1 MHFPNFSSAAV
12 LLLHITSCLAQVPI
26 AAPIGCCN
34 VNIEN
39 TITRS
44 TGYTASC
51 CQYLGRVGDNRC
63 TTLDRSL
70 FPKFTACCTDNGRRP
85 GAVDCHFLPLLSP
98 RPSSIQ
104 SENCLSKGVSSFECS
119 YDRDEM
125 TGKREKYASI
135 DRLNIT
141 KLSVRMLTCLPNC
154 DWDCACWLLEAEN
167 LEYISLCFVWLGS
180 YQRHEIYLRL
190 RKWRL
195 ILQKSARL
203 MENPEVT
210 VAVMEDGADRMDDP
224 QVSTPA
230 AYSTLL
236 GREKYDWCITSV
248 EQPTAGGK
256 TYSMP
261 NENSWEIHL
270 HQTLDV
276 AKMSPKD
283 PKFMPNTAKEK
294 VHGNSG
300 PIHTSFNDY
309 YAPIEEDFVKAC
321 YEVGDCENTLTD
333 AWSGDHLGFYSSLAT
348 VDRSHDVLTEAL
360 ATKIILDGNTA
371 NGVEFTHAGETY
383 KVGAT
388 KEVIC
393 SAGTTQTPQILELS
407 GIGDPA
413 VLEKVGVKCLVENKR
428 VGSNFQHHALGG
440 MMRSM
445 ENPGKACIRAL
456 IPPLPIS
463 RRSVFPPP
471 STSPLAQT
479 RQNCLQNPPRTKTC
493 LELFI
498 YLEQPRSHGTV
509 HIQSSNPTEAPRIIP
524 AISRHPV
531 DAKIMAAGTRWLD
544 QIANRPILA
553 SQLGQR
559 LLPAEGKSLETEER
573 LNYVRNHVPTQYH
586 IIGTANMIQ
595 EEVVDDHL
603 RVHG

>member
-12 LLLHITSCLAQVPI
+12 LLLHITSCLAQAPV

-34 VNIEN
+34 VNNEN
-39 TITRS
+39 TIIRS
-44 TGYTASC
+44 TGYNTPC
-51 CQYLGRVGDNRC
+51 CQYIGRVGQNRC
-63 TTLDRSL
+63 TALDRSL
-70 FPKFTACCTDNGRRP
+70 WPKFTSCCTDN
-85 GAVDCHFLPLLSP
+85 
-98 RPSSIQ
+98 
-104 SENCLSKGVSSFECS
+104 
-119 YDRDEM
+119 
-125 TGKREKYASI
+125 
-135 DRLNIT
+135 
-141 KLSVRMLTCLPNC
+141 
-154 DWDCACWLLEAEN
+154 
-167 LEYISLCFVWLGS
+167 
-180 YQRHEIYLRL
+180 
-190 RKWRL
+190 
-195 ILQKSARL
+195 ARL

-210 VAVMEDGADRMDDP
+210 VAVMEDGADRMYNP

-360 ATKIILDGNTA
+360 ATKIILDGNT
-371 NGVEFTHAGETY
+371 VCFTSVGKFNAIG

-428 VGSNFQHHALGG
+428 VGSNFQDHALGG
-440 MMRSM
+440 MMWDLKEGIDGFDSLHEEEFAKFHQEIYGKSGKGMYSSPSM
-445 ENPGKACIRAL
+445 LVGFVSYASLVSKEELEQTIKEVREHSLAVTDFEKAQEE

-463 RRSVFPPP
+463 RPSVFPPP

-479 RQNCLQNPPRTKTC
+479 RQNCLQNLLRAKTC

-498 YLEQPRSHGTV
+498 YLEHPLSRGTV
-509 HIQSSNPTEAPRIIP
+509 HIQSSNPTEAPRIDP
-524 AISRHPV
+524 GYFRHPV

-573 LNYVRNHVPTQYH
+573 LNYRKWWT
-586 IIGTANMIQ
+586 II
-595 EEVVDDHL
+595 
-603 RVHG
+603 